1 MKFERITDAENSM
14 YEKALEFLSCRGKNV
29 LLEIDPPVDETAN
42 RRKGFYERCGFTG
55 RRFFVIISKIH
66 MKCR

>member
-1 MKFERITDAENSM
+1 MKFERITDAENSI
-14 YEKALEFLSCRGKNV
+14 YEKALEFLSRRGKNV

-42 RRKGFYERCGFTG
+42 RRKGFYERCSFNG
-55 RRFFVIISKIH
+55 RRFFVITSKRH